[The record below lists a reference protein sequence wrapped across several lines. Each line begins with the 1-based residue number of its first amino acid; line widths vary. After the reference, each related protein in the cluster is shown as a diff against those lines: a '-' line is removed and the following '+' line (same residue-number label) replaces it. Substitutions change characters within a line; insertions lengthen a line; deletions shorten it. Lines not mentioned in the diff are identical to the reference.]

1 MILWRE
7 RKFLRG
13 FPPGGALETPSLSQ
27 GTVSVHFRPA
37 GESIGESPAAAAG
50 PNVARPASR
59 ASAREGAVRMRQGA
73 ARSARREGG
82 RGAARMRQPPCC
94 PAGPLGAAVRVRQ
107 VCSLRLPRR
116 HRRQPRGVGALRPVP
131 PCPAFAAAL
140 RGRWAVSHGQPRS
153 GPPAKRAGAGT
164 APRPA
169 RPRLPGASSRSLRRS
184 GRRPR
189 AAASPWQ
196 RPEGAFRG
204 GLEAGNDGAAGA
216 EAAEPGRSHVSG
228 WRRAARRWGRWRVRL
243 ARGRGGSS
251 GTPGE
256 GPRCGGSEARQV
268 LELPRGSGLGGGRD

>member
-1 MILWRE
+1 MLDR
-7 RKFLRG
+7 
-13 FPPGGALETPSLSQ
+13 
-27 GTVSVHFRPA
+27 
-37 GESIGESPAAAAG
+37 
-50 PNVARPASR
+50 SR
-59 ASAREGAVRMRQGA
+59 
-73 ARSARREGG
+73 
-82 RGAARMRQPPCC
+82 
-94 PAGPLGAAVRVRQ
+94 
-107 VCSLRLPRR
+107 RLPRR
-116 HRRQPRGVGALRPVP
+116 HRRQPRGAGALRPVP

-169 RPRLPGASSRSLRRS
+169 PPRLPGVSSRPLRRS

-251 GTPGE
+251 GTPGRRASVRRFRGAA
-256 GPRCGGSEARQV
+256 GPGAPAGRRARRRPGLRPLSFPGAAVSGTSPARPPLSFSPARRRCLGAPFPAAEMAAPLWRA
-268 LELPRGSGLGGGRD
+268 PRAPQPPRERWMRPRPWPRKSTRC